1 MIDIESHAHDCACA
15 RVDVTSAFLAVA
27 DALIAK
33 AAVVSE
39 VAQIARSEMRMR
51 VHLLNHWRIRADQ
64 AALKA
69 GSAVAAGRSLDA
81 ALNASDAVMDKFA
94 GDVEKGFKKEI
105 ETGYTLARHAGWK
118 KGTGKTKASLS
129 YQVANFTQ
137 QIEEGKEKVRKASK
151 KQPKATVSPVFD
163 LADERAIRDLQDDQM
178 IWVSRFYRKELRA
191 AIRASVRPALIEGMG
206 RTAAGKKVRAALAH
220 EFRNFGIPKGYKG
233 SDASYFEGLA
243 ANTMTNA
250 RVRGQIRSFSDLGL
264 ERYVIVNPDDE
275 RTTEICRHM
284 NGKTF
289 QTSAAMAHI
298 EKLSGAKNPN
308 FVRENHP
315 WLSQAKLLELSPKA
329 GDQGAKDSRALTE
342 AGLPLP
348 PYHFRCRTT
357 VDAI

>member
-1 MIDIESHAHDCACA
+1 
-15 RVDVTSAFLAVA
+15 VDVTSAFLANA

-33 AAVVSE
+33 ALVVSE

-69 GSAVAAGRSLDA
+69 GNAVASGRSLEA
-81 ALNASDAVMDKFA
+81 ALSVSDTVMDKFA
-94 GDVEKGFKKEI
+94 GDVERGFKKEI
-105 ETGYTLARHAGWK
+105 ETGYRLARNAGWK
-118 KGTGKTKASLS
+118 KGTGQTKASLS

-137 QIEEGKEKVRKASK
+137 QIEEGKEKVVKASRK
-151 KQPKATVSPVFD
+151 SPKATVAPVFD
-163 LADERAIRDLQDDQM
+163 LADERAIKDLQDDQM

-191 AIRASVRPALIEGMG
+191 AIRQSVKPSLIQGMG
-206 RTAAGKKVRAALAH
+206 RTAAGKELRRALTH

-250 RVRGQIRSFSDLGL
+250 RVRGQIRSFNDLGL
-264 ERYVIVNPDDE
+264 ETYVIVNPDDE

-289 QTSAAMAHI
+289 QTADAVAHI

-308 FVRENHP
+308 FVRQNHP
-315 WLSQAKLLELSPKA
+315 WLTHTKLLELSPKP
-329 GDQGAKDSRALTE
+329 GQQSAKDSKALVA